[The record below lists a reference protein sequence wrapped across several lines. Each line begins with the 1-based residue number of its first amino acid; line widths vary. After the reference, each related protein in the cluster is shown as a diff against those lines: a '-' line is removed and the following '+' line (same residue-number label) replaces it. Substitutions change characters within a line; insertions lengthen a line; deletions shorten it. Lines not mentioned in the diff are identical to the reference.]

1 MTAALK
7 RVPGVVERRTHRV
20 LLARGCVLNH
30 YQPIVNLRSGE
41 VIGVEALGR
50 LEQDGRVLAPATFL
64 DSFTV
69 PDLDNLLFRSLRLG
83 LAMLAA
89 CGATHPKLRLAMN
102 VTPSVLTRDRFSRRF
117 MDVLHEGGID
127 PGRMTIEILEGD
139 QFLNIERAAA
149 ELRVLRGHGV
159 QIALDDVGSAYSS
172 LMRLRE
178 LPVDVIKLDQ
188 AFVRNMLQQPD
199 DLQFVASMISLANG
213 LRKKL
218 VVEGAET
225 AEIVDALQVLGV
237 DAAQGYAIARPMP
250 VAALR
255 DWLAGHTVVK
265 STRTPTSLLGVY
277 AAHLM
282 IADAFRVV
290 ANQTMSL
297 TLPASIHDPHACTIG
312 RYLDRIGE
320 HETPYGVAHKHFHAA
335 ILARETDAAAW
346 DQAAE
351 DFRITLE
358 AAIVR
363 QTGGACGEAVCAP
376 AACGAGVQRR
386 LRAVGSAGLR
396 PDPPGASRPWTG
408 ST

>member
-1 MTAALK
+1 MTAVLNRSL
-7 RVPGVVERRTHRV
+7 RVTERRTHRL

-69 PDLDNLLFRSLRLG
+69 HDLDDLLFRSLRLG
-83 LAMLAA
+83 LAMLAT
-89 CGATHPKLRLAMN
+89 CDATHPELRLAMN
-102 VTPSVLTRDRFSRRF
+102 VTPAVLTRDRFSRRL
-117 MDVLHEGGID
+117 MDVLHEGGVD
-127 PGRMTIEILEGD
+127 PCRITLEILEGD
-139 QFLNIERAAA
+139 QFLNIERAVA
-149 ELRVLRGHGV
+149 EIRVLRGHGV
-159 QIALDDVGSAYSS
+159 RIALDDVGSAYSS

-188 AFVRNMLQQPD
+188 AFVCNLLQQPD
-199 DLQFVASMISLANG
+199 DLQFVASMISLASG
-213 LRKKL
+213 LRKRL

-250 VAALR
+250 VAVLR
-255 DWLAGHTVVK
+255 DWLAGHAVVE
-265 STRTPTSLLGVY
+265 RMGMPTSLLGVY

-290 ANQTMSL
+290 SNQTMSL

-312 RYLDRIGE
+312 RYLDRVGE

-335 ILARETDAAAW
+335 IIARETDTAAW

-351 DFRITLE
+351 DFRTSLE

-363 QTGGACGEAVCAP
+363 QTGAP
-376 AACGAGVQRR
+376 AEKRPAPLPSAERACSIDCA
-386 LRAVGSAGLR
+386 L
-396 PDPPGASRPWTG
+396 
-408 ST
+408 

>member
-1 MTAALK
+1 MIAALK
-7 RVPGVVERRTHRV
+7 HVPGVVERRTHRV

-30 YQPIVNLRSGE
+30 YQPIVNLRSGQ
-41 VIGVEALGR
+41 VTGVEALGR
-50 LEQDGRVLAPATFL
+50 LEQDGRVLMPATFL

-69 PDLDNLLFRSLRLG
+69 PDLDDLLFRSLRLG
-83 LAMLAA
+83 LAMLAT
-89 CGATHPKLRLAMN
+89 CGATHPKLRLGMN
-102 VTPSVLTRDRFSRRF
+102 VTPAVLTRDRFSRRF
-117 MDVLHEGGID
+117 MDVLREGRID

-139 QFLNIERAAA
+139 QFLNIEHAAA

-178 LPVDVIKLDQ
+178 LPVDSIKLDQ
-188 AFVRNMLQQPD
+188 AFVRNMLQQPN
-199 DLQFVASMISLANG
+199 DLQFVASMISLASG
-213 LRKKL
+213 LRKRL

-255 DWLAGHTVVK
+255 DWLAGHAVVK
-265 STRTPTSLLGVY
+265 STGTPTSLLGVY

-290 ANQTMSL
+290 SNQTVSF

-335 ILARETDAAAW
+335 ILTRETDAAAW

-351 DFRITLE
+351 DFRTTLE
-358 AAIVR
+358 EAIVR
-363 QTGGACGEAVCAP
+363 QTEAPVGKRPVPLPLAERACSVDCA
-376 AACGAGVQRR
+376 
-386 LRAVGSAGLR
+386 L
-396 PDPPGASRPWTG
+396 
-408 ST
+408 

>member
-1 MTAALK
+1 M
-7 RVPGVVERRTHRV
+7 VERRTHRV
-20 LLARGCVLNH
+20 LLARGCVINH
-30 YQPIVNLRSGE
+30 YQPIVNLRSGQ
-41 VIGVEALGR
+41 VVGVETLGR
-50 LEQDGRVLAPATFL
+50 LEHDGRLLAPATFL

-69 PDLDNLLFRSLRLG
+69 PDLDDLLFRSLRLG
-83 LAMLAA
+83 LAMLAT
-89 CGATHPKLRLAMN
+89 CGATHPELRLGMN
-102 VTPSVLTRDRFSRRF
+102 VTPAVLIRDRFSRRF
-117 MDVLHEGGID
+117 MDALHEGGID
-127 PGRMTIEILEGD
+127 PGRITIEILEGD

-149 ELRVLRGHGV
+149 ELRVLRSHGV
-159 QIALDDVGSAYSS
+159 QVALDDVGSAYSS

-199 DLQFVASMISLANG
+199 DLQFVASMISLARG

-225 AEIVDALQVLGV
+225 TEIVDALQVLGV
-237 DAAQGYAIARPMP
+237 DAAQGYGIARPMP

-255 DWLAGHTVVK
+255 DWLAGHAVVK
-265 STRTPTSLLGVY
+265 STGTPTSLLGVY

-282 IADAFRVV
+282 IADAFRMVS
-290 ANQTMSL
+290 NQTMNF

-320 HETPYGVAHKHFHAA
+320 HETSYGMAHKHFHAT

-363 QTGGACGEAVCAP
+363 QTRAPVEERPAEQACSVSYA
-376 AACGAGVQRR
+376 
-386 LRAVGSAGLR
+386 L
-396 PDPPGASRPWTG
+396 
-408 ST
+408 